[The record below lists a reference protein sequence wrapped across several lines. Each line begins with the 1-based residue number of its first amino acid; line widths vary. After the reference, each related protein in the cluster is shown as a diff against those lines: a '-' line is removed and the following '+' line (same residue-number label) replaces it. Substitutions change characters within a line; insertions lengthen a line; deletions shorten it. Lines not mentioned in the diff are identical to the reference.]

1 MSSQR
6 LQSNRVSRTRYRR
19 SPLARYGGLSVI
31 QTARQNLYPAF
42 HSVHPLYEPLQGDG
56 LTPIHECL
64 PTMEDEDGG
73 DVRQGVGVGVF
84 PHVYTS
90 PFMGDDLGVG
100 EGGSE
105 ILGVGEGGSEGVGVG
120 VDEGDGTFLSP
131 VQEGNLLMT
140 TDLIYIWV
148 SLEQDQANIIWKT
161 TMSANII
168 RPESKFLSVNKCKR
182 GLIHIDNS

>member
-1 MSSQR
+1 MSKMSSQR
-6 LQSNRVSRTRYRR
+6 LQSNKKARTRYRR

-42 HSVHPLYEPLQGDG
+42 HSVHPLYEQLQGDG

-64 PTMEDEDGG
+64 PTLEDEDDG
-73 DVRQGVGVGVF
+73 DVRQGVGAGVF

-105 ILGVGEGGSEGVGVG
+105 G
-120 VDEGDGTFLSP
+120 VDEGDGNFLSP
-131 VQEGNLLMT
+131 VQEGRLLMT
-140 TDLIYIWV
+140 TDLDLYL
-148 SLEQDQANIIWKT
+148 SESGTGPKQHHLENHLGQQHPAVRK
-161 TMSANII
+161 
-168 RPESKFLSVNKCKR
+168 
-182 GLIHIDNS
+182 